1 MRWGLIDYARQKV
14 ACISHIK
21 DRKRNIVTYPLFIQF
36 YPTVP
41 CEAGEYK
48 SDERGAPECQE
59 CPEGHTSEAGAM
71 SQDDCHPG
79 K

>member
-1 MRWGLIDYARQKV
+1 M
-14 ACISHIK
+14 
-21 DRKRNIVTYPLFIQF
+21 TYPLFIKF